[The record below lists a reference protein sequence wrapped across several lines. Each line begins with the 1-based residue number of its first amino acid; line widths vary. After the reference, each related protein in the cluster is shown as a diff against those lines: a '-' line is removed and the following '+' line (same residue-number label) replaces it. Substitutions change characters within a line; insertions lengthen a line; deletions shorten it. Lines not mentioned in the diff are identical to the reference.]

1 LEFSSPRASKK
12 PVKWQAG
19 FQTSSKEKIG
29 PTRERREKEKER
41 ERLSH
46 WSLALDFV
54 RLCDYHFSPFGQ
66 INDLTKMTTY

>member
-1 LEFSSPRASKK
+1 LEFSPRASKK

-29 PTRERREKEKER
+29 PTRERERER

-54 RLCDYHFSPFGQ
+54 RLCDYHLSPFGQ
-66 INDLTKMTTY
+66 INELTKMTTY